1 MIQEHQKSCGYQGLS
16 FDIIA
21 AHFIPGMQTFEN
33 ICTLSD
39 EGPRADLRCSLFS
52 GPPVCPR
59 LFSVSPELCTEYIV
73 LTLSWP
79 KAPFKKSIFLP
90 RASCTLR
97 RLAWLLPVPT
107 SATTPGRTVTYANTC
122 SYNFFWGLFI
132 ASHIRSTAH
141 HPKIYTAL
149 SGQMEVQ
156 SDTRKQRP

>member
-107 SATTPGRTVTYANTC
+107 SATTPGRTVTYANRC
-122 SYNFFWGLFI
+122 RCIFLGLS
-132 ASHIRSTAH
+132 SHF
-141 HPKIYTAL
+141 
-149 SGQMEVQ
+149 
-156 SDTRKQRP
+156 TRKEHCTSPQNVYSIVRSNESANR